1 MSKYTIEITETL
13 QRAIL
18 IEAES
23 EEVALEKVRTMYE
36 NEEVVLDSD
45 DFVGTVIEITES
57 K

>member
-13 QRAIL
+13 QRSIL

-23 EEVALEKVRTMYE
+23 EEMALEKVRTMYE

>member
-13 QRAIL
+13 QRTIS

-23 EEVALEKVRTMYE
+23 EEMALEKVRTMYE
-36 NEEVVLDSD
+36 TEEIVLDSD
-45 DFVGTVIEITES
+45 DFVGTVIEVVES